1 MTTFRI
7 LVASSAA
14 ALTLVA
20 GGCGGSSEESRSETT
35 RPATTTH
42 PADEDVTTTEPVPE
56 PITAGETRWLEEV
69 ESYSERLE
77 RDVMRGGA
85 ITHARMRRSAK
96 LYAGC
101 RPMLRKAGDPGRF
114 EPARRIAQRGCDR
127 LEKADRLLGKAIA
140 ASGPGG
146 SVVADTPEAAQF
158 DRALNGAYEATG
170 NAQYDLQEAIGR
182 AEEIKR
188 TFGS

>member
-7 LVASSAA
+7 LAASSAA
-14 ALTLVA
+14 ALALVA
-20 GGCGGSSEESRSETT
+20 GGCGSSDESRSEST
-35 RPATTTH
+35 PPTTTAQA
-42 PADEDVTTTEPVPE
+42 ADEDVTTTEPLPE
-56 PITAGETRWLEEV
+56 PITARETGWLDEV

-77 RDVMRGGA
+77 REVRRGGA
-85 ITHARMRRSAK
+85 ITHASMRRSAK

-101 RPMLRKAGDPGRF
+101 RPMLSKAGDPGRF

-127 LEKADRLLGKAIA
+127 LEKAARLLGKAIA

-146 SVVADTPEAAQF
+146 SVVVDTPEAAQF

-182 AEEIKR
+182 AEEIER